1 MSRER
6 LTSEQI
12 FSVVMSLAGEIE
24 PYGDT
29 NIDAERLKNLEIL
42 SGVAI
47 NVVAEICYLIR
58 FNNRPEYS
66 IKQLVK
72 SAIQTMEDVE
82 LMVED
87 FFFDRDHKS

>member
-1 MSRER
+1 MSREK

-42 SGVAI
+42 SGVVI

-58 FNNRPEYS
+58 FNNRSEHS